1 MALNSAYYK
10 TIGDTLYYAT
20 CNRDLKTPDLWW
32 TRPTSF
38 GGLPNEDFIT
48 TRTRGS
54 WEVHEYARGN
64 LLRAADEQCRGR
76 QKKSKD
82 YALLPGWGFSSRLW
96 GKVTAN
102 YPPAG
107 RDRLES
113 LTKYDHV
120 STGLNTYRQKKMK
133 EVHLENMKIT
143 LEASIPRSL
152 ALETRSTWRRVCY
165 ELPNEWRWKK
175 KKIIR
180 EQLRLG
186 SRVKEGMT

>member
-10 TIGDTLYYAT
+10 TIGDTVYYAT

-82 YALLPGWGFSSRLW
+82 NALLLGWGFSSRLW

-120 STGLNTYRQKKMK
+120 STGLNTYRQKKK
-133 EVHLENMKIT
+133 NEGSSSREYENHAGDQYSEV
-143 LEASIPRSL
+143 AS
-152 ALETRSTWRRVCY
+152 TR
-165 ELPNEWRWKK
+165 NKK
-175 KKIIR
+175 HVKKSVMSFLTNDDEKR
-180 EQLRLG
+180 
-186 SRVKEGMT
+186 KKN